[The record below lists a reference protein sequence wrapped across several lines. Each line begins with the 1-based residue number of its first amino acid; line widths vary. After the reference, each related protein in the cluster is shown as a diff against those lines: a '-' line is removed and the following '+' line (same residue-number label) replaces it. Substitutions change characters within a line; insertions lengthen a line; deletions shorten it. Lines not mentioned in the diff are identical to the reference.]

1 MSVPGNFSFPFDP
14 AALDQQSADLSP
26 QQLLW
31 LSGYFYGRY
40 AGAGSGAAASNDA
53 AVPTVAAAV
62 AAPVAAATVPP
73 ITILYGSQTGNCKKV
88 AQLAAEA
95 AAAKGL
101 TAAVKDMNDYAP
113 RQLAQE
119 RRLLVIVSTQGEG
132 EPPIAAEELHRF
144 LLSKRAP
151 QLPDLQYAVLALG
164 DQSYLQYCQT
174 GREFDERLAELG
186 GQRLLD
192 RVEVDVAFLPPSR
205 QWIEDVLSKLTA
217 EVGAATTAAVT
228 GEPAATTA
236 APPAP
241 AYSHDQPFEARIL
254 ESIQLNGRGSTKET
268 YHLELDL
275 AGSGLR
281 YQPGDALAVVPV
293 NDAGLIEHVLT
304 AARLRDTDPVQLA
317 GKTLPLAAA
326 LTAGREL
333 SVLTRDVLERYAA
346 HAPHAELRDLLADK
360 QRLAPYLYGRDV
372 ADLLADYP
380 AELSAQNLLDTLRPL
395 PGRAYSIASSLL
407 AHPDEVHLTVG
418 AVRYEAF
425 GRRKQG
431 ACSTFLADR
440 VQVDDAVRVYV
451 EANEYF
457 KLPTDGATDIIMVG
471 AGTGVA
477 PFRAFVE
484 ERVELGATGR
494 NWLLFGNP
502 HFTTD
507 FLYQT
512 EWQQHLKKG
521 GLSKLSV
528 AFSRD
533 QAEKLYVQHR
543 LLENSR
549 QVFDWLENGASFYVC
564 GDKAR
569 LGNALQLALAEVVM
583 RESGRDQEAATDYVR
598 GLRKQRRYLEDVY

>member
-1 MSVPGNFSFPFDP
+1 MSVPGNLTFPFDP

-40 AGAGSGAAASNDA
+40 AGAGNGAASANG
-53 AVPTVAAAV
+53 VAAAV
-62 AAPVAAATVPP
+62 PAAATAAAPATTLAPP

-101 TAAVKDMNDYAP
+101 TAAVQDMNDYAP

-144 LLSKRAP
+144 LLSKRVP

-205 QWIEDVLSKLTA
+205 QWIEDVLNKLMA
-217 EVGAATTAAVT
+217 EVGTDVAVAEPGAAAVIV
-228 GEPAATTA
+228 E
-236 APPAP
+236 PPAP

-326 LTAGREL
+326 LTEGREL

-360 QRLAPYLYGRDV
+360 QRLPPYLYGRDV
-372 ADLLADYP
+372 ADLLTDYP
-380 AELSAQNLLDTLRPL
+380 AELSAQGLLDTLRPL

-440 VQVDDAVRVYV
+440 VQVDAAVRVYV

-457 KLPTDGATDIIMVG
+457 KLPADGATDIIMVG

-484 ERVELGATGR
+484 ERVELGAAGR

-598 GLRKQRRYLEDVY
+598 ALRKQRRYLEDVY

>member
-1 MSVPGNFSFPFDP
+1 MSVPGNLTFPFDP

-26 QQLLW
+26 PQLLW

-40 AGAGSGAAASNDA
+40 AGAGSSVVADGGAAA
-53 AVPTVAAAV
+53 VA
-62 AAPVAAATVPP
+62 AAPVAAAVVPP

-95 AAAKGL
+95 AAAQGL
-101 TAAVKDMNDYAP
+101 TAAVRDMNDYAP

-144 LLSKRAP
+144 LLGKRAP

-186 GQRLLD
+186 GHRLLD
-192 RVEVDVAFLPPSR
+192 RVDVDVAFLPPAK
-205 QWIEDVLSKLTA
+205 QWIEDVLGKLTA
-217 EVGAATTAAVT
+217 ETGAATTAAVT
-228 GEPAATTA
+228 GEPAAAVVATPA
-236 APPAP
+236 AP
-241 AYSHDQPFEARIL
+241 AYSHDQPYEARIL

-275 AGSGLR
+275 AGAGLH

-293 NDAGLIEHVLT
+293 NDAELIAHVLT
-304 AARLRDTDPVQLA
+304 AARLRDTDPVQLD
-317 GKTLPLAAA
+317 GRTVPLAAA

-346 HAPHAELRDLLADK
+346 HAPHDELRELLADK

-484 ERVELGATGR
+484 ERVALGATGR

-521 GLSKLSV
+521 GLSKLSL

-598 GLRKQRRYLEDVY
+598 ALRKQRRYLEDVY

>member
-1 MSVPGNFSFPFDP
+1 MSTPTTILPFGLDSGS
-14 AALDQQSADLSP
+14 LDQQSAALP
-26 QQLLW
+26 PEQLLW

-40 AGAGSGAAASNDA
+40 AAGTGATPATATATT
-53 AVPTVAAAV
+53 AVQ
-62 AAPVAAATVPP
+62 AAATATAPAAEIPP
-73 ITILYGSQTGNCKKV
+73 ITILYGSQTGNSKKV
-88 AQLAAEA
+88 AQSAIEA
-95 AAAKGL
+95 ASAKGL
-101 TAAVKDMNDYAP
+101 SAELKDMNDYAP

-119 RRLLVIVSTQGEG
+119 KLLLVVVSTQGEG
-132 EPPIAAEELHRF
+132 DPPISAEELHRF

-151 QLPDLQYAVLALG
+151 QLPELRYAVLALG

-192 RVEVDVAFLPPSR
+192 RVECDVAFQPTAK
-205 QWIEDVLSKLTA
+205 QWIEDVLTKIAA
-217 EVGAATTAAVT
+217 EAAPAVGASATAPAAVVA
-228 GEPAATTA
+228 EPAA
-236 APPAP
+236 PI
-241 AYSHDQPFEARIL
+241 YSHDKPFEARVL
-254 ESIQLNGRGSTKET
+254 ESIQLNGRGSSKET

-275 AGSGLR
+275 ADSGLH

-293 NDAGLIEHVLT
+293 NDAALVEQVLT
-304 AARLRDTDPVQLA
+304 AAGLNDTDVVQLD
-317 GKTLPLAAA
+317 GQELPLSAA
-326 LTAGREL
+326 LTEVREL
-333 SVLTRDVLERYAA
+333 SVLTRDVMERYATLA
-346 HAPHAELRDLLADK
+346 DRPELRELLADK
-360 QRLAPYLYGRDV
+360 AKLQPYLYGRDI
-372 ADLLADYP
+372 ADLLTDYP
-380 AELSAQNLLDTLRPL
+380 TELSAQTLLDTLRPL
-395 PGRAYSIASSLL
+395 PSRAYSIASSLL
-407 AHPDEVHLTVG
+407 AHPDEVHLTIG
-418 AVRYEAF
+418 ALRYEAF
-425 GRRKQG
+425 GRRKHG

-440 VQVDDAVRVYV
+440 VQVDDLVRVYV
-451 EANEYF
+451 ERNEYF
-457 KLPTDGATDIIMVG
+457 KLPQDAATDIIMIG
-471 AGTGVA
+471 AGTGIA

-521 GLSKLSV
+521 GLSKLNV

-549 QVFDWLENGASFYVC
+549 QVYEWLENGANFYVC

-569 LGNALQLALAEVVM
+569 LGNALQLALTEVVQ
-583 RESGRDQEAATDYVR
+583 RESGRDQEAAADYVR
-598 GLRKQRRYLEDVY
+598 SLRKQRRYLEDVY